1 MCTARTACLDCKSSF
16 LYIIAQFCNVRSS
29 KRYSFDKTFSWNQP
43 RINWTQCLL
52 QNLPEGSLVGEN
64 DLEND
69 QNWALYWYCP
79 WMQQRSVFLFIQ
91 SFNLLAKNSVSKWL
105 PPSQLL
111 TPAVC
116 CKLQQTLKIQKDFLT
131 I

>member
-1 MCTARTACLDCKSSF
+1 MCIARTACKSSF
-16 LYIIAQFCNVRSS
+16 PYIIAQFCNVRSS

-79 WMQQRSVFLFIQ
+79 WMPMRSVLLFIQ

>member
-1 MCTARTACLDCKSSF
+1 MYRSYRLPALQKFFS
-16 LYIIAQFCNVRSS
+16 LYYIVAQFCNVRSS

-52 QNLPEGSLVGEN
+52 QNLPEGSYIGEN

-69 QNWALYWYCP
+69 QNWVLYWYCP
-79 WMQQRSVFLFIQ
+79 WMWSVLLFIQ

-116 CKLQQTLKIQKDFLT
+116 CKLQQTLKIQKDFRT